1 MSETATMNPDFQIT
15 ETSTLQVVATGDE
28 QKLSEDLQKRIEEAL
43 EHAAAQPEV
52 QAAAELHRA
61 ASASLEKLKKAE
73 RGLHLYARDA
83 GEELHRVSGA
93 ALDGIIGSAAAGL
106 PKFENLSALAA
117 LESRHRYSGKAI
129 ERLVEHLIPVGQIA
143 ELRADA
149 HELMTRARAIEH
161 IAQERAEK
169 LLGQLREAVS
179 EEMVLPVDMSK
190 GVAGALLAHAASM
203 KRLAIE
209 QSENA
214 DRLERTYTARTAKE
228 TR

>member
-1 MSETATMNPDFQIT
+1 MNPEFQIT
-15 ETSTLQVVATGDE
+15 ETSTLHVVATGDE
-28 QKLSEDLQKRIEEAL
+28 QRLSEDLQKRIQESL

-52 QAAAELHRA
+52 QAAVDLHRA
-61 ASASLEKLKKAE
+61 ASASLNKLRKAE

-83 GEELHRVSGA
+83 GEELHRASGA
-93 ALDGIIGSAAAGL
+93 ALDNIIGSAAAGL
-106 PKFENLSALAA
+106 PKFDNLGVLAA
-117 LESRHRYSGKAI
+117 LEARHRYSGKAI
-129 ERLVEHLIPVGQIA
+129 ERLVEHLIPAGQIA

-149 HELMTRARAIEH
+149 QELMTRARAIEH

-169 LLGQLREAVS
+169 LLGQLRDAVS

-214 DRLERTYTARTAKE
+214 DHLERTFTARMAQEK
-228 TR
+228 R

>member
-1 MSETATMNPDFQIT
+1 MNPDFHIT
-15 ETSTLQVVATGDE
+15 ETPTLHVVATGDE
-28 QKLSEDLQKRIEEAL
+28 QRLSEDLQKRIEESL
-43 EHAAAQPEV
+43 EQAGAQPGV
-52 QAAAELHRA
+52 LAAAELHRA
-61 ASASLEKLKKAE
+61 ASESLNKLKKAE
-73 RGLHLYARDA
+73 RGLHLFARAA
-83 GEELHRVSGA
+83 GEELQRASVV
-93 ALDGIIGSAAAGL
+93 ALDGIIGSAAGGA
-106 PKFENLSALAA
+106 PQFENLETLAA

-149 HELMTRARAIEH
+149 HELMTRARAIEQM
-161 IAQERAEK
+161 AQERAEK

-203 KRLAIE
+203 KKLAIE

-214 DRLERTYTARTAKE
+214 DRLERTYTTRTAKE